1 MGFVG
6 LLNLNNLN
14 ETVQMEQTKWECS
27 KIATTKYSINE
38 TLYLLNMKKRIN
50 KRIKKTFGNLFLS
63 DDLLLNINNLIKNKV
78 LF

>member
-6 LLNLNNLN
+6 LLNLNNPN

-27 KIATTKYSINE
+27 KIAYTKYFINE